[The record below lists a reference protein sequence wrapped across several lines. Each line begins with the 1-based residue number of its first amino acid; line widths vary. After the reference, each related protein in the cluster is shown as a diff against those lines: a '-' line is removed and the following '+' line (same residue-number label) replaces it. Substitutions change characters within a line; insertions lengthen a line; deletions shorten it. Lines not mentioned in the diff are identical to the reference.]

1 MLSFPNCK
9 INLGLRILDKRED
22 GYHNL
27 VSVFYPVKWCDALE
41 IIVADDFSF
50 VSEGLKVDGMAEH
63 NLCVKA
69 YRLFQKEF
77 SLPPVKMMLLKNIPM
92 GAGLGGGSA
101 DGAFTLKMLNELFK
115 LELSTDQ
122 LKSYALQ
129 LGSDCPFFIENKPM
143 LVTGKGELMENAA
156 VDLSEYF
163 IELIYPDIAISTEWA
178 FRELAKTE
186 HKKSAPDA
194 IDSLKGLLRQPLSNW
209 KKELVNDFEQSV
221 AGFYPEV
228 STIKKQLYAAGAV
241 YASMSGSGSSV
252 FGIFE
257 ENPKEIPFIRNFQ
270 RFSGKL

>member
-50 VSEGLKVDGMAEH
+50 ISEGLKVDGNEEH

-69 YRLFQKEF
+69 YRILQKEF
-77 SLPPVKMMLLKNIPM
+77 SLAPVKIALLKNIPM

-101 DGAFTLKMLNELFK
+101 DGAFTLSMLNELFK
-115 LELSTDQ
+115 LKLNTDQ

-163 IELIYPDIAISTEWA
+163 IEVIYPDIVISTKWA
-178 FRELAKTE
+178 FQEVAKTK
-186 HKKSAPDA
+186 HKKDDIDA
-194 IDSLKGLLRQPLSNW
+194 INPFKGHLHQPINYW
-209 KKELVNDFEQSV
+209 KEFLINDFEQVV
-221 AGFYPEV
+221 AGIYPEI
-228 STIKKQLYAAGAV
+228 SMLINQLYAKGAV
-241 YASMSGSGSSV
+241 YASISGSGSSV

-257 ENPKEIPFIRNFQ
+257 EKPKEIFFKSSFQ

>member
-163 IELIYPDIAISTEWA
+163 I
-178 FRELAKTE
+178 
-186 HKKSAPDA
+186 
-194 IDSLKGLLRQPLSNW
+194 
-209 KKELVNDFEQSV
+209 
-221 AGFYPEV
+221 
-228 STIKKQLYAAGAV
+228 
-241 YASMSGSGSSV
+241 
-252 FGIFE
+252 
-257 ENPKEIPFIRNFQ
+257 
-270 RFSGKL
+270 